1 MSTTELQKEEVKQ
14 EASTLRNDIQRLK
27 EEITSTSSWLVN
39 NIRRLMA
46 AKGLNEATL
55 AKRTSIPQPTLHKI
69 LSGKTADPRVSTL
82 KLISEFFNISLDAII
97 YTPPHEQFDL
107 AINGARRQT
116 KHIPIISWQQ
126 CVEANDF
133 LSTLTPN
140 NWEQWQTATVKS
152 DQVVA
157 LSTKASMEPK
167 FPKGTLL
174 LVDLNAK
181 AVDGDLVVVHY
192 PNTDET
198 TIRKLSLDG
207 PIKRLNALNNEHD
220 SDILNDKIRVVGV
233 AIQAMMVFHDN

>member
-1 MSTTELQKEEVKQ
+1 MSTTQLQKEETRNETTNEVK
-14 EASTLRNDIQRLK
+14 RLK
-27 EEITSTSSWLVN
+27 EEIASTGSWLVN
-39 NIRRLMA
+39 NIKRLMA

-116 KHIPIISWQQ
+116 KHIPVISWQQ
-126 CVEANDF
+126 CVEASEF
-133 LSTLTPN
+133 LATLTPN
-140 NWEQWQTATVKS
+140 NWEHWQTATVKS
-152 DQVVA
+152 DQVVS
-157 LSTKASMEPK
+157 LITKASMEPK

-181 AVDGDLVVVHY
+181 PVDGDLVVVHY

-198 TIRKLSLDG
+198 TLRKLSLDG
-207 PIKRLNALNNEHD
+207 PIKRLNALNNEHE
-220 SDILNDKIRVVGV
+220 SDILDDKIRVAGV
-233 AIQAMMVFHDN
+233 AIQAMVVFHDN